1 MNPNNIFLLVL
12 VVSLFNGLASP
23 WVAVAF
29 MLAPVWIVSLFPGIS
44 TFLNL
49 PEFVFYFASIL
60 VSTATLLIGGVPA
73 ALYERLLGGEP
84 ESPAAMLIWLGGVV
98 FLSLPAFAKL
108 LPLFG

>member
-1 MNPNNIFLLVL
+1 MHPNSIFLLVL
-12 VVSLFNGLASP
+12 AISLFNGLASP
-23 WVAVAF
+23 WLGIVF
-29 MLAPVWIVSLFPGIS
+29 LLAPVWITSLFPGIAS
-44 TFLNL
+44 FLNL

-84 ESPAAMLIWLGGVV
+84 GGRTAMLIWLGGAV
-98 FLSLPAFAKL
+98 FLSLPALGKV